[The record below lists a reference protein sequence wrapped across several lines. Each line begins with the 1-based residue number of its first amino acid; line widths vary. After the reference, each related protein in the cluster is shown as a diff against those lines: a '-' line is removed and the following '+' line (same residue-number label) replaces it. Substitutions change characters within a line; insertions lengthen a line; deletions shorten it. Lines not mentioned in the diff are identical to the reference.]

1 MERGGIDGGGDGAPM
16 GRQGGCVGG
25 GDALEKA
32 RGLRDGERRRRAHD
46 GEVNG
51 IHGRGGG
58 GGTRTRNPGAAGWD
72 EWGLWWA
79 MMWMAERP
87 ENGTKNKVL
96 YD

>member
-46 GEVNG
+46 GEVN
-51 IHGRGGG
+51 IWNPWEGRG
-58 GGTRTRNPGAAGWD
+58 RRHED
-72 EWGLWWA
+72 
-79 MMWMAERP
+79 AESR
-87 ENGTKNKVL
+87 GRGVG
-96 YD
+96 